1 MWPFRYLG
9 QQHKIM
15 RIYACFAET
24 PRQALHP
31 AQVSRKTGLSLS
43 SVNERLEHTPELFVK
58 IPKRSDGLT
67 RYRLTSPVQALSE
80 SQVEARVRRA
90 VRTEQLTLYTVLLMT
105 ISLIAVAMVVGFPW
119 WMLMPD

>member
-1 MWPFRYLG
+1 M
-9 QQHKIM
+9 
-15 RIYACFAET
+15 
-24 PRQALHP
+24 
-31 AQVSRKTGLSLS
+31 SRKTGLALT
-43 SVNERLEHTPELFVK
+43 SVNEGLEHAPELFVK
-58 IPKRSDGLT
+58 IPRRSDDLT

>member
-9 QQHKIM
+9 QQQKIM
-15 RIYACFAET
+15 RIYKCFTKA

-31 AQVSRKTGLSLS
+31 IQVSRKTGLSLS

-67 RYRLTSPVQALSE
+67 RYRLTSPVQAQSE
-80 SQVEARVRRA
+80 AQVEAHVQRT
-90 VRTEQLTLYTVLLMT
+90 VRTEQLTLYTVFLMV
-105 ISLIAVAMVVGFPW
+105 ISMIAVAIVVGFPW
-119 WMLMPD
+119 SMLVPD